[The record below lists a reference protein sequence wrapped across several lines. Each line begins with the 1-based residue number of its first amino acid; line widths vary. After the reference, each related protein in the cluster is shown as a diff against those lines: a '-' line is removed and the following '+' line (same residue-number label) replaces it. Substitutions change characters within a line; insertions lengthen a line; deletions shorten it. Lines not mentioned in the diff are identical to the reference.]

1 MFEAVLSLG
10 SNVGNREFYLK
21 SAVENLKNIPGI
33 ESVLVSKV
41 YETEPFGVSNAQG
54 KYLNCCVL
62 VETNLSP
69 FALLGVCLGIET
81 KLGRERPYRFAPRTI
96 DIDIVFYENEVIND
110 ENLVLP
116 HPRMKERAFVLVPMM
131 DILPEGKFKNFNFS
145 ENLNK
150 CDDLSVKEID
160 INI

>member
-10 SNVGNREFYLK
+10 SNMGDREFYLK
-21 SAVENLKNIPGI
+21 SAVEALKNIPGV
-33 ESVLVSKV
+33 ELVSVSSV
-41 YETEPFGVSNAQG
+41 YETEPFGVSDAQK

-62 VETNLSP
+62 IKTNLPP

-81 KLGRERPYRFAPRTI
+81 KLGRQRPYRFAPRTI
-96 DIDIVFYENEVIND
+96 DIDIIFYENEIIND
-110 ENLVLP
+110 VNLTLP

-131 DILPEGKFKNFNFS
+131 DILPEGKFKNFDFS
-145 ENLNK
+145 KKISK
-150 CDDLSVKEID
+150 CDNLSITKID

>member
-10 SNVGNREFYLK
+10 SNMGDREFYLK
-21 SAVENLKNIPGI
+21 SAVEDLKNIPGS
-33 ESVLVSKV
+33 ELVSVSSV
-41 YETEPFGVSNAQG
+41 YETEPFGVSDSQE

-62 VETNLSP
+62 IKTNLSP
-69 FALLGVCLGIET
+69 FALLGICLGIEA

-96 DIDIVFYENEVIND
+96 DIDIIFYENEIIND
-110 ENLVLP
+110 KNLILP

-131 DILPEGKFKNFNFS
+131 DILPEGKFKNFYFDQ
-145 ENLNK
+145 NLNK
-150 CDDLSVKEID
+150 CDNMSIMRTD